1 MAAPPMPGRV
11 LHAPSLLDRL
21 LDDAP
26 ELSFDVP
33 RTRQQVLRD
42 TRAALRRD
50 LEILL
55 NTRCAPATPPPGLPE
70 LRSSLL
76 AFGTPDFIGAGMV
89 SRDQRHAFA
98 RRLEATIRM
107 FEPRLQDA
115 RITVLDSRNSAERL
129 LRLRIEATAVL
140 HEGRGPITLASHLDP
155 TTMRFQVAEE
165 RVQAGTDGAGW

>member
-1 MAAPPMPGRV
+1 MTGTV

-26 ELSFDVP
+26 ELSVDPP

-50 LEILL
+50 LEMLL
-55 NTRCAPATPPPGLPE
+55 NTRFAPATPSPVLPE

-76 AFGTPDFIGAGMV
+76 GYGLPDFIGTGMAA
-89 SRDQRHAFA
+89 RDQRDAFA
-98 RRLEATIRM
+98 RQLEATIRV
-107 FEPRLQDA
+107 FEPRLRHVRVA
-115 RITVLDSRNSAERL
+115 VLDSRESTERL

-140 HEGRGPITLASHLDP
+140 FEGPAPITLSSALDP
-155 TTMRFQVAEE
+155 ATMRFQVGDEHNSDRAP
-165 RVQAGTDGAGW
+165 R